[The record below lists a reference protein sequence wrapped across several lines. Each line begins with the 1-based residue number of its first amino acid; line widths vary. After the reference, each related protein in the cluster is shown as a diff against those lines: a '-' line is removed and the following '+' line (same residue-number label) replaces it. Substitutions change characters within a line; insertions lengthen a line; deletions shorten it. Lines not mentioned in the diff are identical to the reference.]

1 MDIIPSWIGRERRR
15 RRGHPAP
22 NALPLFNVR
31 ALLPS
36 DRERNQDIIRARC
49 QAVSVAPAQ
58 TLARVLGCY
67 KMYVDPQDFGLSPHL
82 MLDGYWEMPTTE
94 ALVQCV
100 RPGMIAADI
109 GANVGYFTLLMADLV
124 GPSGR
129 VLAFEPNPAMAERI
143 RRSAYLN
150 GLTERVEIFPVALHD
165 ANCPVSF
172 LMPSDE
178 PKNAYISPYEG
189 VELTGGVILDAERLD
204 SRLEWHGIE
213 LLKIDAEG
221 SEERIWSGASGLRH
235 ADRLHTIIL
244 EFQSGRYADPR
255 AFIENICSWGF
266 GLEWISPDAGI
277 EAIAIEAVLARKADE
292 DMMLVFRR

>member
-1 MDIIPSWIGRERRR
+1 
-15 RRGHPAP
+15 
-22 NALPLFNVR
+22 
-31 ALLPS
+31 
-36 DRERNQDIIRARC
+36 
-49 QAVSVAPAQ
+49 
-58 TLARVLGCY
+58 
-67 KMYVDPQDFGLSPHL
+67 MYLDPHDFGLSPHL

-100 RPGMIAADI
+100 RPGMIVADV

-150 GLTERVEIFPVALHD
+150 GFTDRIEIFPVALHD
-165 ANCPVSF
+165 SNCPVQF

-189 VELTGGVILDAERLD
+189 VELTGGVVLDAERLD
-204 SRLEWHGIE
+204 SRPEWHGIE

-221 SEERIWSGASGLRH
+221 SEERIWAGASGLRH

-244 EFQSGRYADPR
+244 EFQPGRYVDPQ
-255 AFIENICSWGF
+255 AFVENICSWGF
-266 GLEWISPDAGI
+266 GLEWIAPASGI
-277 EAIAIEAVLARKADE
+277 EVTTIESVLARKSDE
-292 DMMLVFRR
+292 DVMLVFRR